1 MRAPSAAFDRC
12 ANQLRRVAE
21 AGVGST
27 VNKPQLCDHRRRT
40 YKLANIHDCSII
52 CDVSDGDDRNI
63 NFELEWWL
71 LKVSWGDFGKIDT
84 TDPLRWRFHFRNA

>member
-27 VNKPQLCDHRRRT
+27 MNKPQLCDPQSRT
-40 YKLANIHDCSII
+40 YKLAHIHD
-52 CDVSDGDDRNI
+52 
-63 NFELEWWL
+63 L
-71 LKVSWGDFGKIDT
+71 LHKF
-84 TDPLRWRFHFRNA
+84 